1 MMIRQ
6 RHKSEPGQNFADQG
20 IDLTD
25 VNTMAI
31 GVGTQGNMT
40 TPGGAGKMYID
51 DIRLYRSGIDAVE

>member
-1 MMIRQ
+1 M
-6 RHKSEPGQNFADQG
+6 GFADQG

-51 DIRLYRSGIDAVE
+51 DIRLYRSEIDATE